1 MSAQLRL
8 RRSFCYVPPAYPA
21 ALEASRQLNADVLCL
36 DLEDS
41 TPPAVKIDA
50 RRILT
55 EYLAAGKP
63 KAREVLVRVN
73 ALDTEWGFEDLR
85 FAATLGVDG
94 VLLPKVEGDGTVRQA
109 LKILADTVDA
119 PPALWCLVETPLGIL
134 RVEQIAACPVEGLVV
149 GGADLAE
156 GLGARH
162 TPSRTPLLYALSQI
176 VLAARAYG
184 RTAIDAMHPDFGDL
198 AGLEAA
204 AQQGVELGFHGKSVF
219 TAEDV
224 AIVNRIFAPSEQD
237 VAKARVALSGA
248 GGYGAHLAHAR
259 WVIALH
265 ELASDEP

>member
-1 MSAQLRL
+1 MSGPLRL

-21 ALEASRQLNADVLCL
+21 VLEASRQIKADVLCL

-41 TPPAVKIDA
+41 TPAAVKAGA
-50 RRILT
+50 RALLT

-63 KAREVLVRVN
+63 RAREVLVRVN
-73 ALDTEWGFEDLR
+73 GLDTEWGFEDLR
-85 FAATLGVDG
+85 FAARLGVDG
-94 VLLPKVEGDGTVRQA
+94 VLLPKVEGDGMVRQA
-109 LKILADTVDA
+109 LKILADTIEA

-134 RVEQIAACPVEGLVV
+134 RAEQIAACPVEGLVV

-162 TPSRTPLLYALSQI
+162 TPARTPLLHVLSQV

-184 RTAIDAMHPDFGDL
+184 RTAIDAVHLDFGDL

-219 TAEDV
+219 TAEAV
-224 AIVNRIFAPSEQD
+224 AIANRIFAPSEQE
-237 VAKARVALSGA
+237 VTQARAALSGA
-248 GGYGAHLAHAR
+248 GGYGGHLDHAR
-259 WVIALH
+259 RVIALH
-265 ELASDEP
+265 ELATAES